1 MAVNWNNIIGG
12 WSSAAQQGRNRA
24 KNEAN
29 TQIKTMQLQNQAE
42 QLEQQNEALVKQ
54 NLEQNFQEA
63 NELSKHYR
71 PQDLESMR
79 TVAVDAENKIKEQL
93 EFYGDDLTSFMKGG
107 GLSHL
112 RQYRDTVLQSDQ
124 AQTIRNNHANITKY
138 LDLVK
143 NKPHLVS
150 NIDREG
156 FEKWKSGEHNAFI
169 FHGNLQQ
176 YKQPSEEELRGQPSY
191 AHALLSGENQ
201 QENFNAALYNYNI
214 DTNQNLTPSEVN
226 QDQLLNYINQTQQ
239 PSAMPV
245 DFNQQVSGHMNN
257 SKKASDQLILVNE
270 TINRG
275 FTGNWSDFWEDGLNK
290 NALFNLNQRTGL
302 TTFAQQGEQQVYAG
316 NMFVGQESEVIS
328 GLFNMEKKDYNGK
341 LNIDDIHALMQRGT
355 VKAYDTNGNALSTG
369 EEFSWGYGSDLDVM
383 GIQYGL
389 KVTTDYET
397 GQKKLLTYDDV
408 SAEGDGSELY
418 KNKSKDGTVI
428 ITMRDKDRFGTY
440 PAFGGGKDDFVY
452 LEIDINNP
460 YMAQKLDKAVG
471 EMEYRAKSTA
481 ETSPGE
487 FVYKPGE
494 KFSFTG
500 NRPKQAVS
508 SLHNGLET
516 SLKSIGITEFDPL
529 VYSTVMAH
537 SLSMTQDEVAP
548 EEFIQALTTSQ
559 DPVMKKA
566 VQELKDGDISGYISV
581 FKDANK
587 MTKKEAN
594 KLQRDLLAIIDGY
607 NTLGAEYE
615 QE

>member
-1 MAVNWNNIIGG
+1 MAINWNNIIGG
-12 WSSAAQQGRNRA
+12 WSSAAQEGRNRA
-24 KNEAN
+24 KNEFN
-29 TQIKTMQLQNQAE
+29 TQIKAMQQQNLAE
-42 QLEQQNEALVKQ
+42 QLEMQNENLVRQ

-71 PQDLESMR
+71 PEDLENMR
-79 TVAVDAENKIKEQL
+79 IVAQEAENKIKSQL
-93 EFYGDDLTSFMKGG
+93 EFYGDDLTAFMRGG
-107 GLSHL
+107 GLQHL
-112 RQYRDTVLQSDQ
+112 RQYRDSVLQSEQ
-124 AQTIRNNHANITKY
+124 AQTIRNNHGNITKY

-169 FHGNLQQ
+169 FHGNLQE
-176 YKQPSEEELRGQPSY
+176 YKQPSEEELKGQPSY
-191 AHALLSGENQ
+191 AHALLSGDNAQ
-201 QENFNAALYNYNI
+201 SNFAAALYNYNI
-214 DTNQNLTPSEVN
+214 DTNQNLTPGEVN
-226 QDQLLNYINQTQQ
+226 QDQLINYINQSQQ

-245 DFNQQVSGHMNN
+245 DFNQQVSGHVNN
-257 SKKASDQLILVNE
+257 SKKASDQLILASE
-270 TINRG
+270 SINRG
-275 FTGNWSDFWEDGLNK
+275 WTGDWSTFWEDDLNK

-316 NMFVGQESEVIS
+316 NMFVGQESEVVS
-328 GLFNMEKKDYNGK
+328 ALFDMQKKDYNGK
-341 LNIDDIHALMQRGT
+341 INIDNIHALMQRGS
-355 VKAYDTNGNALSTG
+355 VKAYDTEGNALSTG

-383 GIQYGL
+383 GIQYGF
-389 KVTTDYET
+389 KVTTDYES
-397 GQKKLLTYDDV
+397 GKQKLLTYDDV
-408 SAEGDGSELY
+408 NAKGDGSELY

-428 ITMRDKDRFGTY
+428 VTLRDKDRWDFGLK
-440 PAFGGGKDDFVY
+440 GKDDFVY

-481 ETSPGE
+481 ETSPGK

-500 NRPKQAVS
+500 DRPKQAIA

-516 SLKSIGITEFDPL
+516 SLKSAGITEFDPL

-548 EEFIQALTTSQ
+548 EEFVQALTTSQ
-559 DPVMKKA
+559 DPIMQKAMK
-566 VQELKDGDISGYISV
+566 ELKEGDISGYINV
-581 FKDANK
+581 FKENNK

-607 NTLGAEYE
+607 NVLGREY
-615 QE
+615 QEE